1 MYNIIIKQFKGV
13 FMFSFLILIMLY
25 AIPCIYYFIQDIKKN
40 NYKYLW
46 KWITAIILLLVAL
59 YLKNI
64 NL

>member
-1 MYNIIIKQFKGV
+1 
-13 FMFSFLILIMLY
+13 MFSFLIIIMLY

-46 KWITAIILLLVAL
+46 KWIIIIILLLVAL
-59 YLKNI
+59 YLKSI